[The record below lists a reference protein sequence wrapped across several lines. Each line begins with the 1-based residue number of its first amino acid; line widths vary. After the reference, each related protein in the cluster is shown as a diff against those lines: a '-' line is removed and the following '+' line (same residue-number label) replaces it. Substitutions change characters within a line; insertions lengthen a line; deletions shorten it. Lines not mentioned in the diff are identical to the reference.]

1 MVLSDMFHVGAQGGS
16 GEGSVVG
23 GIPLITLVAAAA
35 RTAKSTI
42 VGAAGCT
49 MAYGRESASVALGAL
64 RRLQLLL
71 LRSAISESAS
81 HAAAGPR
88 AAAAA
93 PPPRRGRRPARD
105 RRTPPLFPGQNP

>member
-1 MVLSDMFHVGAQGGS
+1 LQGIAMVLSDMFHVGAQGGS

-49 MAYGRESASVALGAL
+49 MLWAREREQRDGAGRPACGGCYAACHTGLIWAISALNL
-64 RRLQLLL
+64 LLQLQ
-71 LRSAISESAS
+71 A
-81 HAAAGPR
+81 
-88 AAAAA
+88 
-93 PPPRRGRRPARD
+93 
-105 RRTPPLFPGQNP
+105 QNPWSSRNEKS

>member
-49 MAYGRESASVALGAL
+49 MLWARERERDGAGAPW
-64 RRLQLLL
+64 
-71 LRSAISESAS
+71 SI
-81 HAAAGPR
+81 R
-88 AAAAA
+88 A
-93 PPPRRGRRPARD
+93 
-105 RRTPPLFPGQNP
+105 